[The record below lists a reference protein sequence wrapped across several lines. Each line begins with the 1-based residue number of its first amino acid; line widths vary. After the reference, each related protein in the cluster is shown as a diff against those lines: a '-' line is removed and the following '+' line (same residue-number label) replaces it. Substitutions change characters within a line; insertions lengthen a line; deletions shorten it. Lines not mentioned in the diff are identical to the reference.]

1 MGAANPTLARP
12 MGAVERYFEVSLFLL
27 LLTSVLA
34 LVTTGKLDPL
44 STVAPPLLL
53 ALKAVRWLR
62 GRAPEL
68 SPRAAT
74 VLVVIYLL
82 FVPLDLWVLSRALAE
97 GAPNPALYAGLL
109 TTIHLLLFTSIVRLF
124 SARTLRDHV
133 FLALVSFAMML
144 AAAILTVDT
153 TFLAFFLVFLVLA
166 VSTFVTLE
174 MRRSAEGAVAPRMDA
189 GAPAAGR
196 LRRALRWTSVVVA
209 LAALAV
215 GTGIFFVL
223 PRYQTGYLGGF
234 QLHAALMSGFDD
246 NVELGQIGRIQQNR
260 AVVMRVRVEG
270 GPEQGAGLLWRG
282 VALAEFD
289 GRRWFN
295 KPHEPRVLTQ
305 DSDGWYG
312 SSVRRMIDKRFER
325 WIEYSVLL
333 EPVGTTAVFAPHMVM
348 GVRGRFSPEV
358 TRTGGRPRGYL
369 LLDSRTHS
377 LTNAQYGAGR
387 ILYEGVSIVPVRNA
401 ELLRAAGGEYPPE
414 VRELNLGLPEL
425 DPRVAALAH
434 SITANARTPFDKAV
448 ALEQHLRTRFAYT
461 LEQPAVSPADPLA
474 HFLFE
479 RRAGHCE
486 YFATA
491 MTVMLRVLGIPA
503 RYVNGFA
510 PGEYND
516 LGDDYIIRGSDAH
529 SWVEVYFPEHGW
541 FAFDP
546 TPPSDDTSRGLLGR
560 LWLYWDWF
568 ELAWSEWVINYDTR
582 QQRTLAEAMLTG
594 TRDWAERAQAAV
606 RNRYRAAVRAVRDWQ
621 DRAADSP
628 GAIAAV
634 LAVLALGLLLLRVE
648 RLRAWLAARLAAGS
662 SEEKAARM
670 ATLRYREMLRQLERR
685 GLRKAPGQTP
695 AEFAAAVAA
704 PELAA
709 PVGRFTELYQAARFG
724 GASADTAEMSSLLD
738 AIRAA
743 PRRRPA

>member
-1 MGAANPTLARP
+1 MGAASPTLVRP
-12 MGAVERYFEVSLFLL
+12 TGAVERYFEVSLFLL

-34 LVTTGKLDPL
+34 LGTTGKLDAL

-62 GRAPEL
+62 GRAPEI

-74 VLVVIYLL
+74 VLVVLYLL

-109 TTIHLLLFTSIVRLF
+109 TTIHLLLFTTVVRLF

-174 MRRSAEGAVAPRMDA
+174 MRRSAAGAVTPRMDA

-196 LRRALRWTSVVVA
+196 LRRALRWTSVAVA

-234 QLHAALMSGFDD
+234 QFHAALMAGFDD
-246 NVELGQIGRIQQNR
+246 TVELGQIGRIQRNP

-282 VALAEFD
+282 VALTKFD

-295 KPHEPRVLTQ
+295 EPHEPQVVTQ
-305 DSDGWYG
+305 DRDGWYG
-312 SSVRRMIDKRFER
+312 SDIR
-325 WIEYSVLL
+325 WIPDSPLHHWVGYSVLL
-333 EPVGTTAVFAPHMVM
+333 EPIGTSAIFAPHQAR

-358 TRTGGRPRGYL
+358 SRGGRRPRGYL
-369 LLDSRTHS
+369 LLDPRTHS
-377 LTNAQYGAGR
+377 LTNAQHGAGR
-387 ILYEGVSIVPVRNA
+387 IFYEGVSLVPVRNA
-401 ELLRAAGGEYPPE
+401 EPLRAAAGEYPPE
-414 VRELNLGLPEL
+414 VRELNLELPEL
-425 DPRVAALAH
+425 DPRVAALARQ
-434 SITANARTPFDKAV
+434 ITAAAPTPFDKAA

-461 LEQPAVSPADPLA
+461 LEQPAVSPEDPLA

-491 MTVMLRVLGIPA
+491 MTVMLRTLGVPA

-516 LGDDYIIRGSDAH
+516 IGDDFIIRGSDAH

-541 FAFDP
+541 FPFDP
-546 TPPSDDTSRGLLGR
+546 TPPSGDRQRGWLGR
-560 LWLYWDWF
+560 LGLYWDWF

-582 QQRTLAEAMLTG
+582 QQRTLAGAMLTG
-594 TRDWAERAQAAV
+594 ARDWAERAQTAI
-606 RNRYRAAVRAVRDWQ
+606 RSRYRAAVRAVRDWQ

-628 GAIAAV
+628 GTVAALV
-634 LAVLALGLLLLRVE
+634 AVLALALVLLRVE
-648 RLRAWLAARLAAGS
+648 RLRAWLAARFAGGS
-662 SEEKAARM
+662 AEAQAARE

-685 GLRKAPGQTP
+685 GLRKSPAETP
-695 AEFAAAVAA
+695 AEFAAALAL
-704 PELAA
+704 PELAG

-724 GASADTAEMSSLLD
+724 GALPDAAEMSRLLA